1 MTLDWHLIGL
11 EDFHGIAVGSLSS
24 SVETLGFANWEL
36 CAIIHPPSRLGTN
49 PHRGLVPWL
58 SAGMALSNGKEL
70 AWDWPIGLGLAD
82 WHWIGTGLADWHGLA
97 RIG

>member
-1 MTLDWHLIGL
+1 MVTGWL
-11 EDFHGIAVGSLSS
+11 EFR
-24 SVETLGFANWEL
+24 
-36 CAIIHPPSRLGTN
+36 PPSGLGTI

-58 SAGMALSNGKEL
+58 SAGMALSNGIGL